1 MAQKYCTKCGTP
13 LTEYMDTCPNC
24 GTVIQYNRVYKN
36 QQTKEDSNKPKGKE
50 TKHSKKESLSISTET
65 PKILKVA
72 SFSLP
77 IAMLVFNIVSI
88 IFGVAMS
95 FHDEYS
101 LFGLM
106 SDSESIGDPS
116 SFAILIVVLLIALAL
131 LSAVQIF
138 LYIKKAKALPKIV
151 ISGFSL
157 CCSIAIV
164 VIALSNFEQNE
175 EANGVIPF
183 AIVSILVA
191 VLNALFL
198 TASIIQKKQKNNDV
212 E

>member
-24 GTVIQYNRVYKN
+24 GTVIQYNRVYKT

-50 TKHSKKESLSISTET
+50 TKRSKKESLSISTET

-88 IFGVAMS
+88 IFGAAMS

-106 SDSESIGDPS
+106 SQS

-157 CCSIAIV
+157 CCSIATV
-164 VIALSNFEQNE
+164 VIALSNFE
-175 EANGVIPF
+175 
-183 AIVSILVA
+183 
-191 VLNALFL
+191 
-198 TASIIQKKQKNNDV
+198 
-212 E
+212 

>member
-106 SDSESIGDPS
+106 SQS